1 MKPLITSPKALREL
15 ASGIATSA
23 ISTTSRLFVAEY
35 GTADVLLTV
44 EDDADSALVVIWR
57 EYFGPDPFL
66 PVELAGTRREALSRM
81 ASFTERAV
89 STQLTLPRGWH
100 QYKYDSFLS
109 FFALP
114 GNDARGTRW
123 ITERVNDGPGV
134 TIFWQLTTSKN
145 QVRLEDFRAKV
156 PTLPIGIVDDWHH
169 AIVDLQAL
177 VSNEREKA
185 DAEVFLPHVQL
196 GAQQDQ
202 SLAGWLA
209 VTSPDQRRFIDA
221 TTSHSIRLRGPA
233 GSGKTL
239 ALTLKA
245 VHEVLLA
252 RAAGEKKRVVLITH
266 SWSLATQISHNID
279 MLGVGPLPELE
290 VFPLLSIAEDLS
302 PQAAQGGDPFTVV
315 GDDSYSGKQ
324 AQLDEILE
332 VLTDFVAQD
341 WITYRSSTSPEL
353 RSRFDSDEVEDQLA
367 LAWDLLTEFG
377 SVIGAAGIFPGAGS
391 EARYVQSARSSW
403 MLPLVAPSDH
413 RVIFR
418 LYSDYMQNLDDR
430 RLITTD
436 QVIADFLGYLTSHS
450 WNRNRKSL
458 GYDLVFVDEFHLFS
472 PLERQAIHY
481 LTADVSQ
488 YPRIFMALDPR
499 QSPSAVYIG
508 SASDS
513 ALPATA
519 TGEDEL
525 GDVTN
530 LELSRVHRFTP
541 QILSLVKHIHHEFPT
556 FAFGDDWEIDFAEVT
571 SSKLDGPQPTIIT
584 SGTQEAESNDIA
596 RAVFDRYHR
605 GRIAVAVV
613 DSRLWATYS
622 QLASSLAQ
630 SGKYH
635 VATLTA
641 RSDIDD
647 IGYRSRGIV
656 FGSAEHLAGLQFDT
670 VLAVGMP
677 VLPDSAPANERRRL
691 LSLLYLAITRA
702 ENEVQVFA
710 NDESGG
716 APEVLLR
723 AIEQGHARAVRGS
736 EI

>member
-23 ISTTSRLFVAEY
+23 ISTASRLFVTEY
-35 GTADVLLTV
+35 ATADVLLTTA
-44 EDDADSALVVIWR
+44 DDTDSPLVVLWR
-57 EYFGPDPFL
+57 EKFGRDPFL
-66 PVELAGTRREALSRM
+66 PPELAGNRREALSRM
-81 ASFTERAV
+81 ASFAERAI
-89 STQLTLPRGWH
+89 STRLTLPRGWH
-100 QYKYDSFLS
+100 QYKHESLLS

-114 GNDARGTRW
+114 GSDSRGTRW
-123 ITERVNDGPGV
+123 ITERVNDGPGLTV
-134 TIFWQLTTSKN
+134 FWQVTTTKN
-145 QVRLEDFRAKV
+145 QLRLEDFRTDGPA
-156 PTLPIGIVDDWHH
+156 LPAGIVDDWHH
-169 AIVDLQAL
+169 AIVDLQAF

-185 DAEVFLPHVQL
+185 DAEVYLPHVKL
-196 GAQQDQ
+196 GAQQDH

-209 VTSPDQRRFIDA
+209 VASPDQRSFIEAA
-221 TTSHSIRLRGPA
+221 TTHSIRLRGPA

-252 RAAGEKKRVVLITH
+252 RAAGEKRRVLLITH
-266 SWSLATQISHNID
+266 SWPLATQISHNID

-290 VFPLLSIAEDLS
+290 VFPLLSIAEELS
-302 PQAAQGGDPFTVV
+302 PQAPQGGESFSVV

-324 AQLDEILE
+324 AQLDQILE
-332 VLTDFVAQD
+332 VLSDFITQD
-341 WITYRSSTSPEL
+341 WISYRASTSPGL
-353 RSRFDSDEVEDQLA
+353 RSRFDSEEAEDHLA
-367 LAWDLLTEFG
+367 LAWDLLIEFG

-391 EARYVQSARSSW
+391 EARYAQSARSSW
-403 MLPLVAPSDH
+403 MLPLVAPYDH

-481 LTADVSQ
+481 LTADASK

-499 QSPSAVYIG
+499 QSPSEVYIG

-513 ALPATA
+513 VLPATV
-519 TGEDEL
+519 TNEDDL

-541 QILSLVKHIHHEFPT
+541 QILALVKHIHHEFPT
-556 FAFGDDWEIDFAEVT
+556 FALGDDWEIDFADVT
-571 SSKLDGPQPTIIT
+571 SSKQNGQPPTIIT
-584 SGTQEAESNDIA
+584 SGTQEAEGNDIA
-596 RAVFDRYHR
+596 RAVFDRYHK

-622 QLASSLAQ
+622 QLAASLAQ

-647 IGYRSRGIV
+647 VGYRSRGIV

-670 VLAVGMP
+670 VFAVGMP
-677 VLPDSAPANERRRL
+677 VLPDSAPAHERRRL

-702 ENEVQVFA
+702 ENEVRVFA

-723 AIEQGHARAVRGS
+723 AVEHGHARAVRGS
-736 EI
+736 EV